1 MRRSPSWEIA
11 HYTTKVQRSAK
22 RLVRGCEKFVPA
34 LAYLFCLP
42 LPGSCLA
49 RFAYILADLCIRFT
63 VDPPTHAHDQQV
75 IESIYATRVPLFSRN
90 AGLILSLFSL
100 MSESGLP
107 CSQPATATVLPSPS
121 SSGSRSS
128 SRSPSPTALLL
139 PRSPSSST
147 PQLQRSP
154 ARESSLGSNSITLLY
169 M

>member
-1 MRRSPSWEIA
+1 MPLLGITVIDLRQTGLNIDSMTRLIC
-11 HYTTKVQRSAK
+11 AK
-22 RLVRGCEKFVPA
+22 ITV
-34 LAYLFCLP
+34 LANFP
-42 LPGSCLA
+42 LHDQNI
-49 RFAYILADLCIRFT
+49 RFA